1 MHGPKGPHLK
11 PATPMHGPIGPK
23 QAHSRPQR
31 RHRFHEP
38 RQPRPQRRS
47 GFHERPKNTTGS
59 TTARPRTSPHETRD
73 TNARR
78 LTLTFETH
86 VTNARP
92 QQPKAG
98 PTTPAKAIPVSQPT
112 PTTPRKGDAGFM
124 RDPTSLPP
132 RTEHGTKL
140 SLFDWFSRPDIRIP
154 VDVSR
159 VFHAHRTDTDTC
171 TATNLASPIGLGSTP
186 SPRTTET
193 SSRHGSCAPELSQ
206 APSCSPTH
214 PRRLTKPR

>member
-59 TTARPRTSPHETRD
+59 TTARPHPDPHETH
-73 TNARR
+73 N
-78 LTLTFETH
+78 
-86 VTNARP
+86 TNARP
-92 QQPKAG
+92 QPLKTG
-98 PTTPAKAIPVSQPT
+98 PSTPAKATPVSCAIRHHCHREPST
-112 PTTPRKGDAGFM
+112 AR
-124 RDPTSLPP
+124 SY
-132 RTEHGTKL
+132 L
-140 SLFDWFSRPDIRIP
+140 SLTGSLAPICESP

-159 VFHAHRTDTDTC
+159 VFHAHRPDTDTG
-171 TATNLASPIGLGSTP
+171 TATNLASPIGLGKTP
-186 SPRTTET
+186 SPRTAAT
-193 SSRHGSCAPELSQ
+193 SSRHRSCAPELF
-206 APSCSPTH
+206 AGTIM
-214 PRRLTKPR
+214 LTNASTSAH